1 MNEWDGMGWDGIGG
15 SKMRVVG
22 RCVLTALNSTYLLKY
37 LPYSHLSRSIPSLSN
52 LSLSK
57 SRFVDYWF
65 LALLNPSIH
74 PSIHSS

>member
-1 MNEWDGMGWDGIGG
+1 MNGMGWDWIGG
-15 SKMRVVG
+15 SRMRVLG
-22 RCVLTALNSTYLLKY
+22 RCVLTALNSTYLPKY
-37 LPYSHLSRSIPSLSN
+37 LHYSHLSRSIPSLGN
-52 LSLSK
+52 LSFSK